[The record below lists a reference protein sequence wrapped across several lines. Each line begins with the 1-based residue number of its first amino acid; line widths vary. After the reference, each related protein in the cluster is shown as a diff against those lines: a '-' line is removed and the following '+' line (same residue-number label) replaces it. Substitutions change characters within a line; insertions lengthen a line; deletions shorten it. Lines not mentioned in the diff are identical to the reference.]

1 MNKGGFFP
9 LYSIYKEKA
18 GETMEKKLSDHKQ
31 TINILQRMKANS
43 SLERKL
49 SFKEQFIKEIP
60 MHIMLIPAVILTL
73 IYSYGPMVGIVMAF
87 QDFQPY
93 LGFSKSSWVGLDNF
107 KYIFNLPDFGQ
118 ILYNT
123 FLISVWKVILG
134 LIVPLVLALLLN
146 EVRKVLFSRVI
157 QTSVFL
163 PYFLSWAVLG
173 GVIFELFSLN
183 GPINSI
189 LGFFHIDP
197 IMFMGSNGWF
207 RSIIIGSDVWKGM
220 GYNMIIFLAAIVGIN
235 PSLYEAAEVDG
246 ANRWKQTIHITLPG
260 MLPMI
265 ILLTTLSIGGI
276 LNAGF
281 DQILIL
287 YNPTVY
293 QGADVIDTFV
303 YRLGLFDQ
311 QYSAAA
317 AIGLFK
323 SVISLGLV
331 GLSYYLAY
339 KFTDYRI
346 F

>member
-1 MNKGGFFP
+1 MKKNHAIK
-9 LYSIYKEKA
+9 YNYK
-18 GETMEKKLSDHKQ
+18 
-31 TINILQRMKANS
+31 
-43 SLERKL
+43 
-49 SFKEQFIKEIP
+49 KEIP
-60 MHIMLIPAVILTL
+60 LHIMLIPAVVVCL
-73 IYSYGPMVGIVMAF
+73 IYSYGPMFGIVMAF

-93 LGFSKSSWVGLDNF
+93 LGFFKSEWVGWENF

-118 ILYNT
+118 IFYNT
-123 FLISVWKVILG
+123 LLIATSKVVLG
-134 LIVPLVLALLLN
+134 LVVPLILALLLN
-146 EVRKVLFSRVI
+146 EVRKQLFSRLI

-173 GVIFELFSLN
+173 GVIFEIFSFN

-189 LGFFHIDP
+189 LEFFNIDK

-235 PSLYEAAEVDG
+235 QSLYEAAEVDG
-246 ANRWKQTIHITLPG
+246 ATRWKQMLHITLPG
-260 MLPMI
+260 MLPI
-265 ILLTTLSIGGI
+265 IVLLATLSIGGI

-293 QGADVIDTFV
+293 EGADVIDTFV

-311 QYSAAA
+311 QYAPAAA
-317 AIGLFK
+317 VGLFK

-331 GLSYYLAY
+331 GLSYFLAY
-339 KFTDYRI
+339 KYTDYRI